1 MIYNISIT
9 DKAVNYI
16 KEKNLTDISIFI
28 KIVNCGWATVNELS
42 YSFTEPLK
50 KSQYEKITTNG
61 INVWIDK
68 NSITFKDV
76 EIKLRSF
83 LFFKNIIVNRKY

>member
-28 KIVNCGWATVNELS
+28 KIVNCG
-42 YSFTEPLK
+42 
-50 KSQYEKITTNG
+50 
-61 INVWIDK
+61 
-68 NSITFKDV
+68 
-76 EIKLRSF
+76 
-83 LFFKNIIVNRKY
+83 